1 MSVRLSLTDSIWK
14 RIEKVLNDIKSKV
27 GRPPVISDRLFIEAV
42 LYVARTGIPLKAD
55 SGRSLPRRDLPDVF
69 GNFWTIYN
77 RLRRWKLNGTLT
89 KLWQL
94 LEADEIPL
102 AENLFLDSTCVRAHQ
117 HAAGA
122 AKTTGGQ
129 WQQALGRSVGGLSTK
144 IHLGCLDEKNAI
156 AVVLTGGEVADVT
169 QFDAVFDKLPEN
181 HDLKNGIMDKGYDSN
196 PVRETLALNEMA
208 AVIPPKV
215 NRTEKID
222 FDEQLYKL
230 RNKIE
235 RFINRIKQFRR
246 IATRS

>member
-1 MSVRLSLTDSIWK
+1 M
-14 RIEKVLNDIKSKV
+14 
-27 GRPPVISDRLFIEAV
+27 
-42 LYVARTGIPLKAD
+42 
-55 SGRSLPRRDLPDVF
+55 
-69 GNFWTIYN
+69 
-77 RLRRWKLNGTLT
+77 
-89 KLWQL
+89 
-94 LEADEIPL
+94 
-102 AENLFLDSTCVRAHQ
+102 AENLFIDSTCVRAHQ